1 VVKEQA
7 VEVFTTD
14 ARVFDLTSELRTRK
28 KIELPPVRVDASGRI
43 LVGTAEKGV
52 TCTKCIVQ
60 FNPVINVGVNVNDSK
75 LESFAVEFDGLMT
88 ANLEVSAVSPEN
100 AKVDTEAKLFE
111 QSFHFLQNVGPVPIW
126 EDVTVTV
133 LARAQGQT
141 DGKTAIRIGL
151 GEEKR
156 IRGLLA
162 FEGASWDAFQEG
174 PAKFVQEN
182 PTLSVERQGLAKL
195 TLVPRV
201 DVKLYGISGAA
212 IEVGAAVQLDARAC
226 NKPPLWKTT
235 SGLNVA
241 VSGDLRAFQAEGRF
255 EKELFREEKDLA
267 AGDLPAG
274 TTCPP

>member
-1 VVKEQA
+1 
-7 VEVFTTD
+7 
-14 ARVFDLTSELRTRK
+14 
-28 KIELPPVRVDASGRI
+28 
-43 LVGTAEKGV
+43 
-52 TCTKCIVQ
+52 
-60 FNPVINVGVNVNDSK
+60 
-75 LESFAVEFDGLMT
+75 
-88 ANLEVSAVSPEN
+88 
-100 AKVDTEAKLFE
+100 
-111 QSFHFLQNVGPVPIW
+111 
-126 EDVTVTV
+126 
-133 LARAQGQT
+133 
-141 DGKTAIRIGL
+141 
-151 GEEKR
+151 
-156 IRGLLA
+156 
-162 FEGASWDAFQEG
+162 
-174 PAKFVQEN
+174 
-182 PTLSVERQGLAKL
+182 VERQGLAKL